1 MQNRGERGGD
11 SDGEQPVSC
20 GAAQGQ
26 PVGKRMR
33 LHSWPNSDGIGAD
46 GGIELSPEVQAAA
59 AAAAAGGGNALG
71 IAAAAY

>member
-1 MQNRGERGGD
+1 
-11 SDGEQPVSC
+11 
-20 GAAQGQ
+20 
-26 PVGKRMR
+26 MR